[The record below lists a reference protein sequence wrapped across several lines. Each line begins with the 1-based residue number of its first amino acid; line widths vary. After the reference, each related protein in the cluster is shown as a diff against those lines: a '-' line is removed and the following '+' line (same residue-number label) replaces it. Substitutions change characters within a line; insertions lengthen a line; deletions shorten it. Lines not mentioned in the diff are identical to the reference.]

1 VIRIGLAPQG
11 ERVRVEIEDS
21 GPGFAPD
28 VRAHLF
34 APNGDTPLPA
44 HGGGL
49 GLLIVRQILRLHGDD
64 LVLEDR
70 AGAGTV
76 LAFTL
81 RRDG

>member
-1 VIRIGLAPQG
+1 
-11 ERVRVEIEDS
+11 
-21 GPGFAPD
+21 

-34 APNGDTPLPA
+34 APNGDAPLPA

-49 GLLIVRQILRLHGDD
+49 GLLIVRQIMRLHGDD

-76 LAFTL
+76 LVFTL